1 MGPHPRFFSLA
12 PQKCAVS
19 VFGMPLHGFVSCAC
33 RSAIR
38 RRGVATLGLI
48 YLRITLQICSSVAAV
63 SPYWRKSNINSIPS
77 DGTSPVEAIPRVAR
91 AHEMSAHEPTPDD
104 RS

>member
-12 PQKCAVS
+12 PQRCAVS
-19 VFGMPLHGFVSCAC
+19 VLGMPLHGFVSCAC

-48 YLRITLQICSSVAAV
+48 YLRITLQICSRALN
-63 SPYWRKSNINSIPS
+63 PFRHKSSINSIPS